1 MVTRGPANATL
12 DLGDLA
18 TPRIRTACRGPPV
31 EVPGA
36 SNIVYLFRVYHHIPK
51 SRGDA
56 KVSLSLRRTVGA
68 TS

>member
-18 TPRIRTACRGPPV
+18 SPRIRTACRGPPV

-36 SNIVYLFRVYHHIPK
+36 SNIVYLFRVYHYIPK

-56 KVSLSLRRTVGA
+56 KVSLSLCRTVGA

>member
-51 SRGDA
+51 SR
-56 KVSLSLRRTVGA
+56 
-68 TS
+68 